1 MFFLDSDAVQENISE
16 IENKIGAFLV
26 LISSFF
32 IYNSMG
38 KIDDNAI
45 NDAKFLIFLNNY
57 IQKNEYGE
65 SM

>member
-1 MFFLDSDAVQENISE
+1 
-16 IENKIGAFLV
+16 
-26 LISSFF
+26 
-32 IYNSMG
+32 MG